1 MDEATMY
8 LNNDY
13 RPYLIHH
20 GVPGQKWGVRK
31 AAWYPISAFQKAKAT
46 VGSKVAE
53 FRQKRAA
60 EKKRKQRVANLA
72 KARATRAAKLK
83 EEKDFAEEKKR
94 ILTSGT
100 PGEVLKISSKLT
112 DKEIQDATIRNK
124 NLENLRNM
132 EETRIKRVKAEEFNR
147 KYGKYIKM
155 VETAKLVG
163 GYANDVGNAY
173 KNVKNLLDVFG
184 KKGDDDAPKDKSKDQ
199 SQNTKGQ
206 TDNGKKPD
214 NGKAPRN
221 EKGILEKTKV
231 SDSINPFDKRSDERN
246 SDSKAGQDAFDTL
259 FKYVNNDNSQV
270 SSNRSFFDNSSDKK
284 SNIVKNRSDSESNP
298 SNRQSL
304 KLDIIQKSRI
314 NRTESPSFKSI
325 LDDFD
330 ASDRSINSYSN
341 SDFSD
346 IFEAFDDKRRSN
358 R

>member
-31 AAWYPISAFQKAKAT
+31 AAWYPISAFQKAKAA

-53 FRQKRAA
+53 FRQKRAD

-124 NLENLRNM
+124 NLENLRSM
-132 EETRIKRVKAEEFNR
+132 EKTRIDRVKAEEFNR

-163 GYANDVGNAY
+163 GYANDVTNAY
-173 KNVKNLLDVFG
+173 KNVKGFLDIFG
-184 KKGDDDAPKDKSKDQ
+184 NKDKDSDNQQKQDRPKEQQKQDKQDKPKAEKADNNQRGDFKSKVVDGEW
-199 SQNTKGQ
+199 SEIVTPENVSTALTVVNRAMDSYDSAKSSKAVQNGMKLLEQ
-206 TDNGKKPD
+206 KKYA
-214 NGKAPRN
+214 NL
-221 EKGILEKTKV
+221 ILEPGV
-231 SDSINPFDKRSDERN
+231 D
-246 SDSKAGQDAFDTL
+246 
-259 FKYVNNDNSQV
+259 
-270 SSNRSFFDNSSDKK
+270 
-284 SNIVKNRSDSESNP
+284 
-298 SNRQSL
+298 
-304 KLDIIQKSRI
+304 
-314 NRTESPSFKSI
+314 
-325 LDDFD
+325 
-330 ASDRSINSYSN
+330 
-341 SDFSD
+341 
-346 IFEAFDDKRRSN
+346 DDKRRK
-358 R
+358 